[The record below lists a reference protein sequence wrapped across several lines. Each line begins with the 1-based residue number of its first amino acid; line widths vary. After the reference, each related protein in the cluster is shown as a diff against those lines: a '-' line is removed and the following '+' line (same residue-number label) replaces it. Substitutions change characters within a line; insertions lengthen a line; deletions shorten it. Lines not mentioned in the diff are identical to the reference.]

1 MLTNKMD
8 QLFAEIKEI
17 TEIEDIGYHEIKD
30 GKLHPIYKS
39 KTGGVSLEEWKMIH
53 DKNPV
58 FIKDDIILQEIIT
71 EKRTVVV
78 SEVKVD
84 NRSGSAFLLFG
95 IDSIMVI
102 PVIRNNEVIGIVPI
116 VSMGKVHKF
125 SKNESQRCEELV
137 DRYKEFL

>member
-8 QLFAEIKEI
+8 ELFEKIKEI
-17 TEIEDIGYHEIKD
+17 TEIEDIGYHAIKG
-30 GKLHPIYKS
+30 GKLDPIYKS
-39 KTGGVSLEEWKMIH
+39 KAGGVSLEEWKKIH
-53 DKNPV
+53 SKNPV
-58 FIKDDIILQEIIT
+58 FIKDDIILQEIMT

-78 SEVKVD
+78 SDVKAD

-116 VSMGKVHKF
+116 VSIGKVHKF
-125 SKNESQRCEELV
+125 TKNELKRCEELV
-137 DRYKEFL
+137 ADYKEFL